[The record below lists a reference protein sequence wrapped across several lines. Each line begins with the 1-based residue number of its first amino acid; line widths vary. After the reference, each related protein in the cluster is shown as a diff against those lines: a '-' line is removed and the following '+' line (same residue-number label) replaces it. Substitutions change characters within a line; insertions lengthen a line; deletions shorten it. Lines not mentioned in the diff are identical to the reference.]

1 MEALRI
7 IAEKRIAQAIEE
19 GSLRTDGW
27 KNKPLPRE
35 DDHMV
40 PPELKMAYKIL
51 KNSGYM
57 PPELETRK
65 EIYNLE
71 EMISKTEDEQTKLRQ
86 LKKLNALIFKLST
99 QRQGNVNLE
108 GEQDYFRKVV
118 ERVRVKGGGQMT
130 DDG

>member
-1 MEALRI
+1 MHVEALRI

-27 KNKPLPRE
+27 KNKPLPQC

-51 KNSGYM
+51 KNSGYV

-71 EMISKTEDEQTKLRQ
+71 EMIGKAEDEQTKLRQ

-99 QRQGNVNLE
+99 QRQVNVNLE
-108 GEQDYFRKVV
+108 AEQDYFRKVV
-118 ERVRVKGGGQMT
+118 ERVRVKKRG
-130 DDG
+130 